1 MTDTNG
7 SGVNM
12 TNTKGRQT
20 GAGIAAGLVALA
32 LLAGACGGGGDD
44 EAAPAAAEEA
54 AAAAEEAAEAAK
66 PKTKKETLF
75 KVWQ

>member
-12 TNTKGRQT
+12 TNTKGRRT

-32 LLAGACGGGGDD
+32 LIAGACGGG
-44 EAAPAAAEEA
+44 AEE
-54 AAAAEEAAEAAK
+54 EED
-66 PKTKKETLF
+66 TLRSGSGPQ
-75 KVWQ
+75 VLVLL